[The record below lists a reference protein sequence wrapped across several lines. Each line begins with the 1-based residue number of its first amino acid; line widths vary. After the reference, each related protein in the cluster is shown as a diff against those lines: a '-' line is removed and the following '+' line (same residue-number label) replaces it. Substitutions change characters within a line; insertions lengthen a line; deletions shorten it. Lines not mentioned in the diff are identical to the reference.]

1 MLFHSLIQVLKM
13 TMGDEMKTL
22 SRRANGA
29 VSARS
34 LVEAAYG
41 AVRQDVL
48 NGALAPGTKLMV
60 ETLKERYNV
69 GAGTLREALI
79 RLVGEAL
86 VVSEEQRGFR
96 VASISLEDLAD
107 LTRMRIFIETEA
119 LRQAIELGDDS
130 WEANIVAAYHHL
142 SKVEERLGATPE
154 TQGDD
159 FEYRNRNFH
168 AALIAACPSR
178 WLHHFHGILFQ
189 QSERYRR
196 ISLTN
201 RLVPRDVHAEHKGLM
216 EAALARDSVLACRLA
231 SEHIER
237 TLDILGKVVAAA
249 AKK

>member
-1 MLFHSLIQVLKM
+1 
-13 TMGDEMKTL
+13 
-22 SRRANGA
+22 
-29 VSARS
+29 
-34 LVEAAYG
+34 LVEAAYD
-41 AVRQDVL
+41 AVRQDIL

-60 ETLKERYNV
+60 ELLKDRYNV

-86 VVSEEQRGFR
+86 VISEEQRGFR
-96 VASISLEDLAD
+96 VAAISIEDFAD
-107 LTRMRIFIETEA
+107 LTRMRVFVEAEA

-154 TQGDD
+154 MRCDD
-159 FEYRNRNFH
+159 FEYHNRNFH
-168 AALIAACPSR
+168 RALIAACPSR
-178 WLHHFHGILFQ
+178 WLRHFHGILFQ

-196 ISLTN
+196 IALTN
-201 RLVPRDVHAEHKGLM
+201 RLVPRDVHAEHKSLM
-216 EAALARDSVLACRLA
+216 DAALARDSGLACRLA

-237 TLDILGKVVAAA
+237 TLDVLGKVVAAA

>member
-1 MLFHSLIQVLKM
+1 MA
-13 TMGDEMKTL
+13 TGNEMNAF
-22 SRRANGA
+22 SDRSNGA

-41 AVRQDVL
+41 ALRQDIL
-48 NGALAPGTKLMV
+48 SGALAPGAKLMV
-60 ETLKERYNV
+60 EMLKDRYNV

-86 VVSEEQRGFR
+86 VISEEQRGFR

-107 LTRMRIFIETEA
+107 LTRMRVFIETEA

-154 TQGDD
+154 TQSDD

-168 AALIAACPSR
+168 RALIAACPSR
-178 WLHHFHGILFQ
+178 WLSHFHGILFQ

-196 ISLTN
+196 IALTN
-201 RLVPRDVHAEHKGLM
+201 RVVPRDVHVEHKGLM
-216 EAALARDSVLACRLA
+216 EAALARDSGRACRLA
-231 SEHIER
+231 AEHIER
-237 TLDILGKVVAAA
+237 TLDVLGEVVAAA

>member
-1 MLFHSLIQVLKM
+1 LLSQVLKM
-13 TMGDEMKTL
+13 TTGYEMNAL
-22 SRRANGA
+22 SGRANGA

-41 AVRQDVL
+41 AVRQDIL
-48 NGALAPGTKLMV
+48 SGDLAPGTKLMV
-60 ETLKERYNV
+60 ELLKERYNV

-86 VVSEEQRGFR
+86 VISEEQRGFR
-96 VASISLEDLAD
+96 VASISIEDLAD
-107 LTRMRIFIETEA
+107 LTRNRVFVEAEA

-130 WEANIVAAYHHL
+130 WEADIVAAYHHL

-154 TQGDD
+154 TQSDD

-168 AALIAACPSR
+168 RALIAACPSR

-196 ISLTN
+196 IALTS
-201 RLVPRDVHAEHKGLM
+201 RPVRRDVHAEHEGLM
-216 EAALARDSVLACRLA
+216 KAALARDSKLACRLA

-237 TLDILGKVVAAA
+237 TLDVLGKVLAAA